1 MLVNSNGGT
10 GSLVINSAIQNAAI
24 DVQNGTFHLAQ
35 GSALNNSTLNMAG
48 GTTLNTINN
57 QISSFGDN
65 VTLQDNVNL
74 AVDVNL
80 ANGKADN
87 FGGANVQGKVTITD
101 VNTLGN
107 TTANGVSINLAEAL
121 GIDPNNMAISEA
133 LQNQTQRVLTPIRYL
148 QGGISETGMLTMA
161 PTGNSYKDFNPAV
174 MASPVAAQ
182 LGGYLTQLN
191 SYDQAFR
198 NMDMYMLMTK
208 KQREAMKLRKQI
220 RCC

>member
-1 MLVNSNGGT
+1 MAGNKASDGADIFMNKEGSNLNINANEGKSITVASGISGNENGYNMLVNSNGGT

-121 GIDPNNMAISEA
+121 GIDLIIW
-133 LQNQTQRVLTPIRYL
+133 LFQKL
-148 QGGISETGMLTMA
+148 
-161 PTGNSYKDFNPAV
+161 YKIKHKEF
-174 MASPVAAQ
+174 
-182 LGGYLTQLN
+182 
-191 SYDQAFR
+191 
-198 NMDMYMLMTK
+198 
-208 KQREAMKLRKQI
+208 
-220 RCC
+220 